1 MNRKDA
7 IHENEPYILVEGPG
21 RGNAEFFGNW
31 LSAAAKA
38 DALWNKAIEGRIF
51 KKKVELLTVIYIPDF
66 GEAAIFF
73 LSKLQ
78 KDNSSFMVRLNTA
91 QFEEL
96 HEVEELVVM
105 IEMGFF
111 VRTGQHYKMAIP
123 VDLNIK
129 TVKMAALKFALTA
142 DEESLH
148 PESLVA
154 TIPYVEAKAWQC
166 RQRELCKLHNRADW
180 LMLLNNNPK
189 SIDIPNHFAALHWHE
204 TV

>member
-7 IHENEPYILVEGPG
+7 THKNEPHILVEGPG
-21 RGNAEFFGNW
+21 RGNVAFFGKW

-38 DALWNKAIEGRIF
+38 DALWNEAIKDRIF
-51 KKKVELLTVIYIPDF
+51 KQQVELLTVIYIPDF
-66 GEAAIFF
+66 GMAA
-73 LSKLQ
+73 LSFVFAFQ
-78 KDNSSFMVRLNTA
+78 KSLISFMVPLHC
-91 QFEEL
+91 ELMEDL

-129 TVKMAALKFALTA
+129 TVKMAALKFVHTA
-142 DEESLH
+142 DEVSLH

-154 TIPYVEAKAWQC
+154 TIPYAEAKAWQS
-166 RQRELCKLHNRADW
+166 RQRELYKLHNRADW

-189 SIDIPNHFAALHWHE
+189 SIDIPNHRSN
-204 TV
+204 